1 MTSSLIQKA
10 VITMSNYLNQ
20 IESDLYKLNSIT
32 DVNGE
37 VVEMVAELKEKY
49 EKSEAFDAIVEKYV
63 GIMKG
68 VRSRKFKVT
77 SDVTLLGLEAEK
89 VIKKYESG
97 EYDAKK

>member
-1 MTSSLIQKA
+1 MTSSLIQKT
-10 VITMSNYLNQ
+10 VSRMPNYLNQ

-32 DVNGE
+32 DGNGE

-49 EKSEAFDAIVEKYV
+49 EKAKAFDEIVEKYE

-68 VRSRKFKVT
+68 VRNRKFKVT

-97 EYDAKK
+97 ERNEYQ

>member
-1 MTSSLIQKA
+1 
-10 VITMSNYLNQ
+10 MSNYLNQ

-32 DVNGE
+32 NGSGE

-49 EKSEAFDAIVEKYV
+49 WKAESFDEIVEKYE

-68 VRSRKFKVT
+68 VRNRKFKVT

-97 EYDAKK
+97 ERNEYQ